1 MIQQATIHKL
11 PLLVGCKAF
20 ERNHTGQMLI
30 DIISRFVEA
39 EFPHIDDFKLVTA
52 FQKAA
57 SGTLNLNNKPLAL
70 STYGQQ
76 LSPKVVG
83 EVLRA
88 FIQTQRTKAAEPAF
102 QPKQLEAPSNPID
115 SKFMYDWTINY
126 IQQFGRMPEYPM
138 WGLIYQY
145 LLERNEVKALPNEKP
160 GGRYSMMQEADNRY
174 QQTVVR
180 WFQNNGVV

>member
-20 ERNHTGQMLI
+20 ERNQNGQMLI

-57 SGTLNLNNKPLAL
+57 SGSLNLNSKPLIL

-83 EVLRA
+83 EVLKA
-88 FIQTQRTKAAEPAF
+88 FIQTQRSKAAEPAF
-102 QPKQLEAPSNPID
+102 KPKQLEAPSNPID
-115 SKFMYDWTINY
+115 AQFMYEWTI
-126 IQQFGRMPEYPM
+126 R
-138 WGLIYQY
+138 LH
-145 LLERNEVKALPNEKP
+145 P
-160 GGRYSMMQEADNRY
+160 GTWQAARISNVWIDIRIFIGAQRSESHCK
-174 QQTVVR
+174 
-180 WFQNNGVV
+180 

>member
-20 ERNHTGQMLI
+20 ERNQNGQMLI

-57 SGTLNLNNKPLAL
+57 SGSLSLNNKPLTL

-83 EVLRA
+83 EVLKA
-88 FIQTQRTKAAEPAF
+88 FIQTQRSKAAEPAF

-115 SKFMYDWTINY
+115 AQFMYEWTINY
-126 IQQFGRMPEYPM
+126 IQENGRLPEFPM
-138 WGLIYQY
+138 WGLLYQH
-145 LLERNEVKALPNEKP
+145 LLERNEVRELPNEKTKS
-160 GGRYSMMQEADNRY
+160 RFTLMQEDNRY
-174 QQTVVR
+174 QQTVTK
-180 WFQNNGVV
+180 WFRMNGIV

>member
-57 SGTLNLNNKPLAL
+57 SGSLNLNNKPLTL

-102 QPKQLEAPSNPID
+102 QPKQLEAATNPID
-115 SKFMYDWTINY
+115 AQFMYEWTIRH
-126 IQQFGRMPEYPM
+126 IQEHGRLPEYPM
-138 WGLIYQY
+138 YGLIYEY
-145 LLERNEVKALPNEKP
+145 LLERKEVKAIANEKP
-160 GGRYSMMQEADNRY
+160 SGRWAVMSEDNKYER
-174 QQTVVR
+174 TVR
-180 WFQNNGVV
+180 QWFMKQGFV

>member
-20 ERNHTGQMLI
+20 ERNQNGQMLI

-57 SGTLNLNNKPLAL
+57 SGSLNLNSKPLIL

-88 FIQTQRTKAAEPAF
+88 FIQTQRSKAAEPAF

-115 SKFMYDWTINY
+115 AQFMYEWTIRH
-126 IQQFGRMPEYPM
+126 IQEHGRLPEYPM
-138 WGLIYQY
+138 YGLIYEY
-145 LLERNEVKALPNEKP
+145 LLERKEVKAIANEKP
-160 GGRYSMMQEADNRY
+160 SGRWAIMSSGNSYE
-174 QQTVVR
+174 QTVKKYFR
-180 WFQNNGVV
+180 SQGIA

>member
-1 MIQQATIHKL
+1 MIQQVTIHKL

-20 ERNHTGQMLI
+20 ERNQNGQMLI

-57 SGTLNLNNKPLAL
+57 SGSLNLNSKPLIL

-88 FIQTQRTKAAEPAF
+88 FQQTERSKASQPTF
-102 QPKQLEAPSNPID
+102 QPKMLQAASDPID
-115 SKFMYDWTINY
+115 AKFMYDWTINY
-126 IQQFGRMPEYPM
+126 IQEHGRLPEFPM
-138 WGLIYQY
+138 YGLIYEY
-145 LLERNEVKALPNEKP
+145 LLERNEVQAIPNEKP
-160 GGRYSMMQEADNRY
+160 SGRWAIMSSGNRY
-174 QQTVVR
+174 EQTVKKY
-180 WFQNNGVV
+180 FKSQGIA

>member
-20 ERNHTGQMLI
+20 ERNQNGQMLI

-39 EFPHIDDFKLVTA
+39 EFKGVDDFKLVTA

-88 FIQTQRTKAAEPAF
+88 WIQTERSIAAAPKF
-102 QPKQLEAPSNPID
+102 QQHQLPEAPINQID
-115 SKFMYDWTINY
+115 AKFMYDWTINH
-126 IQQFGRMPEYPM
+126 IQEHGKLPEFPM
-138 WGLIYQY
+138 YGLLYEY
-145 LLERNEVKALPNEKP
+145 LLERKEVKAIPDEKP
-160 GGRYSMMQEADNRY
+160 TGRFALFDEENKYER
-174 QQTVVR
+174 TVR
-180 WFQNNGVV
+180 QWFMKQGFV